1 MTASAWMA
9 TPFAE
14 AIGIEVPIVLAPLA
28 GGPSTPGLAAAVS
41 NAGGLGSLG
50 VGYLSAGGIRREVDA
65 LRRLTDKPFAVNLFV
80 DQASRVDSGEV
91 ERAWALL
98 APYRA
103 ELGLADAEPPKI
115 FAEPFE
121 DQLQAV
127 IDARVPVVG
136 FTFGIPDP
144 AVVEAVRASG
154 AQLLLTVTSLAEAT
168 AARAAG
174 ADFLCAQGAE
184 AGGHRGTFIGETT
197 DGLVG
202 LIALVPQVIDATQL
216 PVVAAGGIMD
226 GRGIAAALALGA
238 GAAQLGTAFL
248 RCPEAGTNAAYRRAL
263 AASDGTT
270 RLIAGI
276 SGKAARGLPNR
287 LASDL
292 ASAEIPPYPIMH
304 ALTRDLRRRA
314 AEQGKPELLS
324 LWAGQGVTASR
335 ELSAVEL
342 MARLIAETEAAINV
356 LESRA

>member
-1 MTASAWMA
+1 MTTNGWTA
-9 TPFAE
+9 TPFAK

-50 VGYLSAGGIRREVDA
+50 VGYLSASGIRQEVDA
-65 LRRLTDKPFAVNLFV
+65 LRRLTNKPFAVNLFV
-80 DQASRVDSGEV
+80 DQALRVDSGQV

-98 APYRA
+98 APFRA
-103 ELGLADAEPPKI
+103 ELGLADTDPPRI
-115 FAEPFE
+115 FAEPFA

-127 IDARVPVVG
+127 IDARVPLVS
-136 FTFGIPDP
+136 FTFGIPDS
-144 AVVEAVRASG
+144 AVIEAVRASG
-154 AQLLLTVTSLAEAT
+154 AQLLLTVSSLAEAK
-168 AARAAG
+168 AANAVG
-174 ADFLCAQGAE
+174 ADFLSAQGAE
-184 AGGHRGTFIGETT
+184 AGGHRATFIGETT
-197 DGLVG
+197 DGLIGV
-202 LIALVPQVIDATQL
+202 IALVPQVIDATHL

-248 RCPEAGTNAAYRRAL
+248 RCPEAGTNVAYRQAL

-270 RLIAGI
+270 MLIAGI

-292 ASAEIPPYPIMH
+292 ACAEIPPYPVMN

-314 AEQGKPELLS
+314 AELGRPEFLS
-324 LWAGQGVTASR
+324 LWAGQGVAASR
-335 ELSAVEL
+335 ELSADQL

-356 LESRA
+356 LGSRP